1 MCCKTGIGVALFLF
15 DEAWWGITDGEGA
28 GLGFFSALCLL
39 LCCSF
44 LCLDFVFLLW
54 WVTVFVGMVV
64 GVVFIVAIGSIVIIV
79 IIEVIVVIVVIV
91 AIVVI
96 VVIVAIVVIV
106 VIAVIVVIVVIVA
119 IVVFRII

>member
-1 MCCKTGIGVALFLF
+1 MCGG
-15 DEAWWGITDGEGA
+15 GITAGEGA

-39 LCCSF
+39 LCSSF

-54 WVTVFVGMVV
+54 WVTVLIGMVV
-64 GVVFIVAIGSIVIIV
+64 GIVAIGSIVIIV
-79 IIEVIVVIVVIV
+79 

-96 VVIVAIVVIV
+96 VVIV
-106 VIAVIVVIVVIVA
+106 VIAAIAVIVVIVA